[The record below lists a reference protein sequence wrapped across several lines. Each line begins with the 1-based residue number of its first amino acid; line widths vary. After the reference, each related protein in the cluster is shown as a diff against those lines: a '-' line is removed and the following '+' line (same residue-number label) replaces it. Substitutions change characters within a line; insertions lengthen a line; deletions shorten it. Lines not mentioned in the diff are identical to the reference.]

1 MGGTKASRAVFQ
13 KTLQNKMHLTVKKAL
28 LAIKAIQSLWPWS
41 TPILE
46 SMLRVNLS
54 AIGRYE

>member
-1 MGGTKASRAVFQ
+1 MSGSNEGNQRHIFTQV
-13 KTLQNKMHLTVKKAL
+13 
-28 LAIKAIQSLWPWS
+28 AIPPNTIGNWIQAWS

>member
-1 MGGTKASRAVFQ
+1 MFISSVFKAVSKIMTNYEEQMNSFY
-13 KTLQNKMHLTVKKAL
+13 
-28 LAIKAIQSLWPWS
+28 WS